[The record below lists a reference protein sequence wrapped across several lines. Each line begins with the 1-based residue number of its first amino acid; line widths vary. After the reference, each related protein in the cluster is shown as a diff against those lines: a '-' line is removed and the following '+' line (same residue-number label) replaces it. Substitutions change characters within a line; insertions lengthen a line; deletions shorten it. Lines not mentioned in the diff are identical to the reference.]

1 MQPFCVVDA
10 DVVVDSVPQLHS
22 VLVSAQIDV
31 LVFYAAPE
39 PLDVDVVSRP
49 SASVHADF
57 KFRIINIFADQCRDE
72 HLAGELAPLVG
83 VEDFRPAVAQECARS
98 QLFF

>member
-22 VLVSAQIDV
+22 VLVSVQIDV

-49 SASVHADF
+49 SASVHADL
-57 KFRIINIFADQCRDE
+57 KFRIIKIFADQCRDE
-72 HLAGELAPLVG
+72 HLAGELASLIGVG
-83 VEDFRPAVAQECARS
+83 AQILQEV
-98 QLFF
+98 LG